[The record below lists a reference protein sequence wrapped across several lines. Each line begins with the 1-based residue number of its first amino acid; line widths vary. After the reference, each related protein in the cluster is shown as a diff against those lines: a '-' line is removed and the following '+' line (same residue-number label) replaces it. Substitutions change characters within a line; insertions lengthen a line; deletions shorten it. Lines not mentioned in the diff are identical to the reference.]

1 MLIGDG
7 RQVRRLAGIDCG
19 SPPSCRSAT
28 RRIRT
33 SPANEAKRLERQGL
47 GRLNHQ
53 CPCRLSRLLP
63 VFEHGTGRGGAPPA
77 RRGQTCRDGWRR
89 SSVAG
94 VVHDSPRLQ
103 GITLKPEVIQPT
115 ALGHQKWPPFVQ
127 TWPTR
132 AIETPKPKKLGH
144 FALIDTVERKCEL
157 THVAPRRGAVG
168 QIRSC
173 FLRAR

>member
-63 VFEHGTGRGGAPPA
+63 VFEHGRALALRASTRTFA
-77 RRGQTCRDGWRR
+77 RRCQSEQSGPV
-89 SSVAG
+89 SSSAG
-94 VVHDSPRLQ
+94 VFTSACGALNSAKVL
-103 GITLKPEVIQPT
+103 
-115 ALGHQKWPPFVQ
+115 ALGGWQG
-127 TWPTR
+127 TWRNVDGRTYSIAVSSKSP
-132 AIETPKPKKLGH
+132 
-144 FALIDTVERKCEL
+144 VEPQSRQ
-157 THVAPRRGAVG
+157 R
-168 QIRSC
+168 
-173 FLRAR
+173 